1 MKKYRCIRAVNRE
14 INLDRR
20 KLGKVE
26 TKSIVSKRRN
36 RVNFDKAKAELS
48 EKVVFVLERDDNS
61 RLMPGKKDFK
71 KVAKRVSKRK
81 RMLNNHLRN
90 LYLKFISE
98 NFRIK
103 ISLSSFCRMRPTHS
117 SLVSY
122 NSRNACFCTKHQN
135 FALKLKT
142 ITSVGGKLKLDSH
155 LPKKVCFICYN
166 DSPSKMM
173 KNAFYFILKALLV
186 LKIFK
191 FLS

>member
-71 KVAKRVSKRK
+71 KVAKEF
-81 RMLNNHLRN
+81 
-90 LYLKFISE
+90 LKE
-98 NFRIK
+98 NE
-103 ISLSSFCRMRPTHS
+103 C
-117 SLVSY
+117 
-122 NSRNACFCTKHQN
+122 
-135 FALKLKT
+135 
-142 ITSVGGKLKLDSH
+142 
-155 LPKKVCFICYN
+155 
-166 DSPSKMM
+166 
-173 KNAFYFILKALLV
+173 
-186 LKIFK
+186 
-191 FLS
+191 